1 MSLLLFNNKKELILR
16 AKCLQYNKSIYFLLD
31 FPITYSFNKIKR
43 QRGGGDDLK
52 DYCFSK
58 RNLIFHFH

>member
-16 AKCLQYNKSIYFLLD
+16 AKCLQYNKSISFLLD

-43 QRGGGDDLK
+43 REWDG
-52 DYCFSK
+52 
-58 RNLIFHFH
+58 